1 MTDEIDKAAKARG
14 FALDVDAILEYHDES
29 FNLFMLYA
37 PLNQGLDV
45 VSRAIQVVS
54 LDTIIKPASTL
65 SNLGKVWLTC

>member
-1 MTDEIDKAAKARG
+1 MAKARG
-14 FALDVDAILEYHDES
+14 FARDVDAILEYHDES

-54 LDTIIKPASTL
+54 LDTIIKPGSTL
-65 SNLGKVWLTC
+65 SNLGKVRLTC